1 MSRNRKREKRRELTP
16 REKAFCVEYI
26 KNHASAAKAYALA
39 GYSKNGAGAHAARLK
54 ARPEVQEYIAELAA
68 AEDKQAVADADEV
81 MRYLTAVMRGTHESS
96 VLVTVGIG
104 KGKTEAR
111 SVSKRPEERDQ
122 LEAAKI
128 LAKIFGILT
137 NKVDLNGGLQVVQI
151 IDDVPEGGDLT
162 GEDPSAYEDGE
173 SND

>member
-1 MSRNRKREKRRELTP
+1 MNGKEEKRELSP

-26 KNHASAAKAYALA
+26 KNHAAAAKAYVLA
-39 GYSKNGAGAHAARLK
+39 GYAKKGARANAARLK
-54 ARPEVQEYIAELAA
+54 ARPEIQAYIAELAA
-68 AEDKQAVADADEV
+68 AEDKKAVADTDEV

-104 KGKTEAR
+104 KGKTQAM
-111 SVSKRPEERDQ
+111 SVSKKPEERDQ
-122 LEAAKI
+122 LEAAKT

-137 NKVDLNGGLQVVQI
+137 NKVDVKGGLKVVQI

-162 GEDPSAYEDGE
+162 GEDPSSYTDGE
-173 SND
+173 SDD